1 MTQTDIL
8 NTYISES
15 KGTFTVSTTVVDS
28 IVQFWEDSPSLASTI
43 LTFFFAIFLAFALSS
58 FALLSMVNEGRDR
71 ELMTST
77 ALVD

>member
-28 IVQFWEDSPSLASTI
+28 IVQFWGDSPSLAATL
-43 LTFFFAIFLAFALSS
+43 LTFFFAIFVS
-58 FALLSMVNEGRDR
+58 FALLFFAMPCMVNEGRDR